1 MGRVHELFDQVIYIL
16 VTRNQS
22 IRDVDCSA
30 VSLNLGS
37 AHFFEFLF
45 ELVPG
50 TERPGTEDVVSDQ
63 QR

>member
-37 AHFFEFLF
+37 AHFFEFF
-45 ELVPG
+45 FRVG
-50 TERPGTEDVVSDQ
+50 TRNGKTWHRECR
-63 QR
+63 